1 MGIYVIEFHKNVC
14 MGARFDDN
22 VENVL
27 QQVRADGNRHQLER
41 FENLDELEE
50 EDDEEHAEIRGFLVN
65 VIFPHATTTC
75 LWSLHLVFL
84 VTYAI
89 VVQVR
94 RGLPNHSPHV
104 SKPTQPRSA
113 TRSSF

>member
-50 EDDEEHAEIRGFLVN
+50 EDDEEHVEIRGFLVN
-65 VIFPHATTTC
+65 IIFPHATTTC

-84 VTYAI
+84 ATYAI
-89 VVQVR
+89 VMQVR
-94 RGLPNHSPHV
+94 RSFPQNSPHV
-104 SKPTQPRSA
+104 SIPIQLRPA
-113 TRSSF
+113 TRSKF